1 MPFRALTEWSL
12 QQRFSLYKAFAVS
25 GALMVGVTLL
35 WTVEFVDESQLFDQ
49 QLQQVASTLALVHQV
64 NTSSQMQAP
73 GQEQRPLDTDQSQE
87 SFLYQVWRADQ
98 VLQYRSPQAPNFQP
112 LMRLGDYGFSRMELG
127 GEIYRTYAVASADGA
142 HVIQVAERLKDRERH
157 SALVMLAYLAS
168 LLVPLL
174 LVWRM
179 TQTLLQR
186 SIKVLTTLAA
196 RVDQRA
202 PDDSSPMPLDQSPKE
217 MEPFLESLNKHVRRT
232 ATVIS
237 TERQF
242 TSLAAHELRSP
253 MAGIRAHA
261 QLAQNAHSLSEM
273 QEELAQVIQGVD
285 HAATVFEQ
293 LMDLSRIENLT
304 MDARSP
310 LEPIDLLEICQQVE
324 HEIQAQA
331 AKKGMCI
338 SMPSSPAQVPGIFY
352 PMYLIVRNLIAN
364 AVQYSPV
371 GGRVEVAVSHPP
383 QGVLLTVDDSGP
395 GIAPQDRSR
404 AFERYNRL
412 YEIDS
417 EGMGLGLSIV
427 ARSVRLLQ
435 ASIELHT
442 SELGGLRVCVLFP
455 I

>member
-1 MPFRALTEWSL
+1 
-12 QQRFSLYKAFAVS
+12 
-25 GALMVGVTLL
+25 
-35 WTVEFVDESQLFDQ
+35 
-49 QLQQVASTLALVHQV
+49 
-64 NTSSQMQAP
+64 
-73 GQEQRPLDTDQSQE
+73 
-87 SFLYQVWRADQ
+87 
-98 VLQYRSPQAPNFQP
+98 
-112 LMRLGDYGFSRMELG
+112 
-127 GEIYRTYAVASADGA
+127 
-142 HVIQVAERLKDRERH
+142 
-157 SALVMLAYLAS
+157 
-168 LLVPLL
+168 
-174 LVWRM
+174 
-179 TQTLLQR
+179 
-186 SIKVLTTLAA
+186 
-196 RVDQRA
+196 
-202 PDDSSPMPLDQSPKE
+202 

-237 TERQF
+237 AERQF

-293 LMDLSRIENLT
+293 LMDLSRIENLA
-304 MDARSP
+304 MDSRSP

-324 HEIQAQA
+324 HEIQALA

-371 GGRVEVAVSHPP
+371 GGRVVVAVSHPP

-412 YEIDS
+412 YQSDS
-417 EGMGLGLSIV
+417 DGMGLGLSIV

-435 ASIELHT
+435 ANIELHT
-442 SELGGLRVCVLFP
+442 SALGGLRVCVLFP